1 MESAVPRS
9 AARAAKDG
17 RSRRSGNKDGTERR
31 TSGGNRGKSDAGTPS
46 GGRGKQGRVAD
57 ADSREEVAD
66 QAAEQVARETWT
78 AIGNEFNKL
87 RASNRSHAYQ
97 RKQQRINENFGILS
111 AIMSPK
117 DLLEE
122 ARRCEEF
129 MSTGETHS
137 HAGNALDEL
146 SDFLNGKNVA

>member
-1 MESAVPRS
+1 MIE
-9 AARAAKDG
+9 AAA
-17 RSRRSGNKDGTERR
+17 
-31 TSGGNRGKSDAGTPS
+31 
-46 GGRGKQGRVAD
+46 Q
-57 ADSREEVAD
+57 
-66 QAAEQVARETWT
+66 QVAREAWT

-87 RASNRSHAYQ
+87 RASNRSQAYQ
-97 RKQQRINENFGILS
+97 RKQQRIHENFAILT

-129 MSTGETHS
+129 MSSGEVHG

-146 SDFLNGKNVA
+146 SDFLNGKNVN